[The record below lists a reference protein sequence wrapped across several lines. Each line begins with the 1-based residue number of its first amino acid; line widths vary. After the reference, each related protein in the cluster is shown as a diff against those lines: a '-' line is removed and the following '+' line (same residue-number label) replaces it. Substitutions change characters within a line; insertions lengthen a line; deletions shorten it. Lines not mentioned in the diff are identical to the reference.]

1 VTTARSEKKFK
12 HLCNKVFRAK
22 QRRLLRLLHEE
33 LESEMDIKLPRR
45 LRDVVEP
52 WAGDKDGKHYFAYM
66 KEKYPKIYAKYMR
79 K

>member
-1 VTTARSEKKFK
+1 
-12 HLCNKVFRAK
+12 
-22 QRRLLRLLHEE
+22 
-33 LESEMDIKLPRR
+33 MDIKLPRR